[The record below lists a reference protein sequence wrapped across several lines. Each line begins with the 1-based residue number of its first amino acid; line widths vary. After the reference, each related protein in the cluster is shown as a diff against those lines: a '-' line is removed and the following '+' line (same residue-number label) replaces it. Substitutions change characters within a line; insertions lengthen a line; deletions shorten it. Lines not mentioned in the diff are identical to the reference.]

1 MHLIVRKLSSK
12 EGFSHS
18 NHWTMQTVKNM
29 ENNKSLLRTNEIH
42 ISDDITIKI
51 PTVGEILDDE
61 EYYYSITNQ
70 ITASPYSMMVQ
81 LHDNGVDFTQI
92 TDYELFL
99 MFSHSVFSRDLSII
113 FGDTFL
119 ELYKF
124 LSDNDIAQEEKDKAL
139 IFVKNQENDDI
150 CLYDREDDVLIDE
163 YIYEKISNALR
174 KINLTKKDN
183 RKAGNNAAK
192 EYLIEKN
199 RRYQNRH
206 KNDEYKPILENLVI
220 ALVNK
225 QEFKYNYEETMNMTI
240 YNFNRSVK
248 QIQHTVNFDKTMIG
262 VYAGT
267 IDTSKITDKSIFSFI
282 EN

>member
-1 MHLIVRKLSSK
+1 
-12 EGFSHS
+12 
-18 NHWTMQTVKNM
+18 MQTVKNM